1 MKESNERFESLLKQV
16 ERPGI
21 ENLLSYLTNETDF
34 FTAPASTIHHGACE
48 GGLLEH
54 SLAVYDNMI
63 AIMDMFFEKY
73 DTQSVIISALMHDI
87 CKANFYRQGYRN
99 KKNEQTGQW
108 EKVEV
113 YEIHDQLPL
122 GHGEKSVMIL
132 QKFIPLSVD
141 EMMAIRWHMGGFDDS
156 ARGYAGMQCLSSA
169 MKTYPLVV
177 ALHMAD
183 MATSYFNG
191 L

>member
-1 MKESNERFESLLKQV
+1 MNPDQERFINLLKQV

-21 ENLLSYLTNETDF
+21 ENLLLYLLNETDF
-34 FTAPASTIHHGACE
+34 YTAPASTRHDGAAE
-48 GGLLEH
+48 GGLLRVSWTVH
-54 SLAVYDNMI
+54 DNGVVL
-63 AIMDMFFEKY
+63 MDPFCAKY
-73 DTQSVIISALMHDI
+73 DAQSVILCALLHDV
-87 CKANFYRQGYRN
+87 CKANFYCKRFRN

-132 QKFIPLSVD
+132 QKYIQLTVD
-141 EMMAIRWHMGGFDDS
+141 EIMAIRWHMGGFDDS
-156 ARGYAGMQCLSSA
+156 ARGYAGMQCLSNA

-183 MATSYFNG
+183 MATCYFNG
-191 L
+191 V

>member
-1 MKESNERFESLLKQV
+1 MDANMERFETLLKMV

-21 ENLLSYLTNETDF
+21 ENLLFYIKNETDF
-34 FTAPASTIHHGACE
+34 FTAPASTLHHGACE

-54 SLAVYDNMI
+54 SLAVYDNMVVL
-63 AIMDMFFEKY
+63 MDTFFEKY
-73 DTQSVIISALMHDI
+73 DIQSVIISALMHDI
-87 CKANFYRQGYRN
+87 CKANFYRQGFRN
-99 KKNEQTGQW
+99 KKNDQTGQW
-108 EKVEV
+108 EKVAV

-122 GHGEKSVMIL
+122 GHGEKSVMML
-132 QKFIPLSVD
+132 QKYISLTVD

-156 ARGYAGMQCLSSA
+156 ARGYAGMQCLSNA

-183 MATSYFNG
+183 MATCYFNG
-191 L
+191 V

>member
-1 MKESNERFESLLKQV
+1 MNPDQERFINLLKQV

-21 ENLLSYLTNETDF
+21 ENLLLYLLNETDF
-34 FTAPASTIHHGACE
+34 YTAPASTLHHGASE
-48 GGLLEH
+48 GGLLKH
-54 SLAVYDNMI
+54 SLTVYDNMVVL
-63 AIMDMFFEKY
+63 MDTFFAKY
-73 DTQSVIISALMHDI
+73 DAQSVILCALLHDV
-87 CKANFYRQGYRN
+87 CKANFYCKRFRN

-132 QKFIPLSVD
+132 QKYIQLTVD
-141 EMMAIRWHMGGFDDS
+141 EIMAIRWHMGGFDDS
-156 ARGYAGMQCLSSA
+156 ARGYAGMQCLSNA

-183 MATSYFNG
+183 MATCYFNG
-191 L
+191 V